1 VKAALVRTQ
10 MEGKISQEA
19 QENVKAALLRT
30 QQQENA
36 NEIRLSSLK
45 ASLGVVDQSTQ
56 PTSLTLPEDPLDGA
70 FEKTWA
76 AAEKAG
82 AILQQIGQPAQQL
95 PECTQQLPECAADD
109 MLLMSP
115 RTQRIAERNA
125 NKLSF
130 LRTQILAPTG
140 TPLPSAQ
147 LAAAPYTVDSTE
159 HQVAAPVR
167 PAPAVAPVAAV
178 APSSEWSGFSSMG
191 PPRVQETQQPAP
203 QLSVSSLSMRDNTAQ
218 SHLHE
223 PATESAMV
231 PVESVQCTRLQKLQQ
246 RTREDMQEEMQQILQ
261 TNDHDQVLRA
271 VLASPISSFFA
282 ARAQV
287 KQERHATN
295 QTGSSGKPNHLQC
308 SQNNADV
315 LNRYQSL
322 INPAARAQRVQH
334 QVDQRAQLQQQ
345 ASMQQQAQQQMQ
357 DQKQREYMRQQEA
370 EKHMQDL
377 YTQQDRVQQ
386 QQQQIPSHRQLSPQ
400 QSWAQPRMDPA
411 PPMQPVNSQPYPMQP
426 PYPTQIYEREVPVWA
441 GVMQER
447 HAMHE
452 EAMNISANRPPP
464 QHEMFA
470 AAPAP
475 APAGE
480 SLVQQLQNRRNAS
493 GRNNGTMRQQIASEA
508 MFNEMDVNGDGVID
522 RHEFAAAMQP
532 EVDNSLR
539 SQLLHS
545 TSDRSAHADEHMH
558 HMNVLRQH
566 H

>member
-1 VKAALVRTQ
+1 MGVRTQMENTVSQETQENVKAALVRTQ

-147 LAAAPYTVDSTE
+147 
-159 HQVAAPVR
+159 VAA
-167 PAPAVAPVAAV
+167 

-203 QLSVSSLSMRDNTAQ
+203 QLSVSSLSMGLRDNTAQ

-231 PVESVQCTRLQKLQQ
+231 PVESV
-246 RTREDMQEEMQQILQ
+246 
-261 TNDHDQVLRA
+261 
-271 VLASPISSFFA
+271 
-282 ARAQV
+282 
-287 KQERHATN
+287 
-295 QTGSSGKPNHLQC
+295 
-308 SQNNADV
+308 
-315 LNRYQSL
+315 
-322 INPAARAQRVQH
+322 
-334 QVDQRAQLQQQ
+334 
-345 ASMQQQAQQQMQ
+345 
-357 DQKQREYMRQQEA
+357 
-370 EKHMQDL
+370 
-377 YTQQDRVQQ
+377 
-386 QQQQIPSHRQLSPQ
+386 
-400 QSWAQPRMDPA
+400 
-411 PPMQPVNSQPYPMQP
+411 
-426 PYPTQIYEREVPVWA
+426 
-441 GVMQER
+441 
-447 HAMHE
+447 
-452 EAMNISANRPPP
+452 
-464 QHEMFA
+464 
-470 AAPAP
+470 
-475 APAGE
+475 
-480 SLVQQLQNRRNAS
+480 
-493 GRNNGTMRQQIASEA
+493 
-508 MFNEMDVNGDGVID
+508 
-522 RHEFAAAMQP
+522 
-532 EVDNSLR
+532 
-539 SQLLHS
+539 
-545 TSDRSAHADEHMH
+545 
-558 HMNVLRQH
+558 
-566 H
+566 